1 VISYK
6 IGPSRKA
13 ASIAGGGLSSIVKKE
28 GSAIGANILIND
40 MLASLFADG
49 VNGTN
54 IVTSSAI
61 GAVIGDVMSTHSHSP
76 SIFKI

>member
-1 VISYK
+1 MLNRIN
-6 IGPSRKA
+6 GA
-13 ASIAGGGLSSIVKKE
+13 NIVTS
-28 GSAIGANILIND
+28 SAIGANILIND